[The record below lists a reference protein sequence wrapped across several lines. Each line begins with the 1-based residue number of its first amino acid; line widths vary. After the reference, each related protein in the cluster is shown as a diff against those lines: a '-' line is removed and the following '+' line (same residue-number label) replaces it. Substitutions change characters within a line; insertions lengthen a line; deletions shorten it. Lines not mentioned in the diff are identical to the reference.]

1 MTEVAVGLQPT
12 TVDLIETI
20 VVILLIVA
28 AKIPVDL
35 AMIVAVDFSS
45 DLLRPQVVPHQ
56 IP

>member
-35 AMIVAVDFSS
+35 AKIVAVDFSS